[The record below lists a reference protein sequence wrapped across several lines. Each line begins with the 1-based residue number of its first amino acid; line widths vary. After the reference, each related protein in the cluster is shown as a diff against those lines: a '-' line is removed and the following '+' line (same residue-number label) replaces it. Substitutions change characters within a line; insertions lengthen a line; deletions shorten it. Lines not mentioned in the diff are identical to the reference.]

1 VYQVENRRELAD
13 CLRRRLV
20 TWMEGFEAR
29 ALPTPVYEWFR
40 DMAVDASDE
49 ELITAHLICEDCGEQ
64 LITLEEVD
72 AILGELRPSSVD
84 QFLDLVYHFGR
95 HSPKSSYRAN
105 KLLSL
110 WRR

>member
-1 VYQVENRRELAD
+1 MYQVENRRELAD

-95 HSPKSSYRAN
+95 HSPKSSHRAN